1 MPTLYE
7 YFGLFIYFYSDD
19 HLPIHVHAE
28 YAERSCKVEF
38 IINEGKAMEFK
49 FHQINNRPLLR
60 RSEEKKLREL
70 LNFYSD
76 DVIKKWSMFHI
87 LKQQIKPIKITKKIK

>member
-7 YFGLFIYFYSDD
+7 YFGLFIYFYADD

-38 IINEGKAMEFK
+38 IIKEGKAVELK

-60 RSEEKKLREL
+60 RSEEKRRLGL
-70 LNFYSD
+70 LCGE
-76 DVIKKWSMFHI
+76 IWRCGAGGFHR
-87 LKQQIKPIKITKKIK
+87 